1 MRNCYQSCYFLPDS
15 GAVARYAKYL
25 GIVAAVVVVS
35 ACSPSDR
42 TPGQWLRGNVVDTV
56 PQDWTFT
63 DEFKEIYVE
72 VKTPYFIPHSVT
84 IWCGQVDGKL
94 FIGVRDPET
103 KNWPGWMDK
112 NRDVRLK
119 IGDDIYSVAAS
130 DLSDEET
137 LAKVRSAYAKK
148 YDLPTATND
157 KPRKVRYW
165 SIITRRG

>member
-15 GAVARYAKYL
+15 AAVAHYAKYL

-94 FIGVRDPET
+94 FIGARDPET

-119 IGDDIYSVAAS
+119 ISDDIYSVTAS

-137 LAKVRSAYAKK
+137 LAKVRSAYATK
-148 YDLPTATND
+148 YDLPTATD
-157 KPRKVRYW
+157 VKPRRVRYW
-165 SIITRRG
+165 SVVAR

>member
-1 MRNCYQSCYFLPDS
+1 MQNRYQNCYSLLDS
-15 GAVARYAKYL
+15 AAVARCAKYL
-25 GIVAAVVVVS
+25 GMVAAIVVIS
-35 ACSPSDR
+35 ACSPNDR

-63 DEFKEIYVE
+63 DKFKEIYLE

-84 IWCGQVDGKL
+84 SWCGQVDGEL
-94 FIGVRDPET
+94 FIGARDPET

-119 IGDDIYSVAAS
+119 IGDEIYSVAAL

-137 LAKVRSAYAKK
+137 LAKVRAAYATK
-148 YDLPTATND
+148 YDLPTATD
-157 KPRKVRYW
+157 VKPRRVRYW
-165 SIITRRG
+165 SVVAR